1 MCLFF
6 RLALVEGRRVERT
19 RKWRNS
25 CLTNSK
31 SRKGGRKSE
40 LYNIQVVMMQPAI
53 FILLIS
59 SLWMVA
65 QSIHLPVEEFPLSQ
79 KRIFV
84 RDQITL

>member
-1 MCLFF
+1 M
-6 RLALVEGRRVERT
+6 AERRVGRT
-19 RKWRNS
+19 LKWRNR

-59 SLWMVA
+59 SLWMAA
-65 QSIHLPVEEFPLSQ
+65 QSIHLPVEEFPPSQ